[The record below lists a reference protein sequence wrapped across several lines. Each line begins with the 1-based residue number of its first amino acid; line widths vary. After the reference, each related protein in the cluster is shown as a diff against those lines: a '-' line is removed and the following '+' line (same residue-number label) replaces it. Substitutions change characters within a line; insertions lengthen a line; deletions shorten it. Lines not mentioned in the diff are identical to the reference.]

1 VIRDEAFTS
10 VTLTRRQLL
19 RGLGPLCAAVSL
31 RGNPVAQTPE
41 STVTSMS
48 AVPDLKPTALQVGA
62 ILGRHLASG
71 YMTGAVAM
79 IGQGDHA
86 EVIEIGQRSQEHPGN
101 VRRDSIFRIA
111 SMTKPITAAAA
122 MVLLERQVLHLS
134 DPVSRWLP
142 ELAHRRVLKRL
153 DGPLD
158 DTVPEQRPITVEDL
172 LTLRCGWG
180 ILMAPPG
187 SYPIQRRIDE
197 LGLLGFGPPDPS
209 NQLHPDVWLKRLGT
223 LPLMVQPGAEWLY
236 NTGAYI
242 LGVLLARVTGRSLPE
257 LLQLLILEPLGMK
270 DTGFFVPDSAR
281 DRLVSAY
288 RLETGRT
295 TLYDASTAS
304 AWSAPPAFP
313 DGGAGLV
320 STVDDYFA
328 FARMLLSGGLTG
340 RRRLLSEASVA
351 LMTADH
357 LSDYQ
362 REQGGPILGLGRGWG
377 FGLGVIHGANDMR
390 LPQGSF
396 GWNGGLGTSWQSDP
410 HARVTALLLT
420 QTMFTSP
427 AAPTVHQEFQRAVFA
442 PTVT

>member
-1 VIRDEAFTS
+1 MNA
-10 VTLTRRQLL
+10 L
-19 RGLGPLCAAVSL
+19 
-31 RGNPVAQTPE
+31 
-41 STVTSMS
+41 
-48 AVPDLKPTALQVGA
+48 PDLRPTALQVSA

-158 DTVPEQRPITVEDL
+158 DTVPAQRPITVEDL
-172 LTLRCGWG
+172 LTMRCGWG
-180 ILMAPPG
+180 IVMAPSDG
-187 SYPIQRRIDE
+187 YPIQRRIDE

-209 NQLHPDVWLKRLGT
+209 NPLRPDVWLKRLGT
-223 LPLMVQPGAEWLY
+223 LPLMVQPGEEWLY

-242 LGVLLARVTGRSLPE
+242 LGVLLARATGRSLPE
-257 LLQLLILEPLGMK
+257 LLHLLIFEPLGMK
-270 DTGFFVPDSAR
+270 DTGFFVPEGAR

-304 AWSAPPAFP
+304 AWSAPPVFP

-320 STVDDYFA
+320 STVDDYLA
-328 FARMLLSGGLTG
+328 FARMLVSGGMTHRG
-340 RRRLLSEASVA
+340 RLLSEATVA
-351 LMTADH
+351 VMTADH
-357 LSDYQ
+357 LTDLQ
-362 REQGGPILGLGRGWG
+362 RERGSPILGLGRGWG
-377 FGLGVIHGANDMR
+377 YGLGVIHGVNDMR
-390 LPQGSF
+390 LPLGSF

-410 HARVTALLLT
+410 HTQRTALLLT
-420 QTMFTSP
+420 QTLFTSP
-427 AAPTVHQEFQRAVFA
+427 AAPTVHLEFQRTVFA
-442 PTVT
+442 PPVT